1 MKIALTGA
9 SGLVGSRII
18 ELLSPQFEFISLSQK
33 DVDITVPEQVEPVLE
48 SLSYDL
54 FLHLAAYTDVDGA
67 EKNTE
72 LARAV
77 NVDGT
82 RNLFDATQKAHK
94 PFIYI
99 STDFVFSGTHPPYD
113 ELSIPNPISVY
124 GKTKYEG
131 EQLVK
136 DKAMIVRFAYP
147 YRAHCPEKK
156 DFATRLRELMLSGTE
171 LNMVEDAAMTPTF
184 IDDIAYALSYLF
196 THFTPEIFHLVGSSS
211 LSPYEAANTIAQ
223 VFDITNAR
231 IRPASYKEFF
241 AGHAQ
246 RPQYAT
252 ITSNKNTFHPMKS
265 FEDGMKEVQ
274 LQL

>member
-1 MKIALTGA
+1 MKVALTGA
-9 SGLVGSRII
+9 SGLVGSRIV
-18 ELLSPQFEFISLSQK
+18 ELLSPQFEFIPLSQK
-33 DVDITVPEQVEPVLE
+33 DVDITVPEQVEPLLE

-67 EKNTE
+67 EKNQK
-72 LARAV
+72 LAHVV

-113 ELSIPNPISVY
+113 EASIPQPISVY

-131 EQLVK
+131 ERLVK
-136 DKAMIVRFAYP
+136 NKAMIVRFAYP
-147 YRAHCPEKK
+147 YRAHCAEKK
-156 DFATRLRELMLSGTE
+156 DFATRLRELMISGRE
-171 LNMVEDAAMTPTF
+171 LCMVEDAAMTPTF
-184 IDDIAYALSYLF
+184 IDDIAHSLAYLF
-196 THFTPEIFHLVGSSS
+196 THFSPEIFHLVGSSS

-223 VFDITNAR
+223 VFDIRNAR
-231 IRPASYKEFF
+231 IRPTSYTKFF
-241 AGHAQ
+241 ANKAP

-252 ITSNKNTFHPMKS
+252 ITSTKNTFHPMKS
-265 FEDGMKEVQ
+265 FEDGMMEVR

>member
-9 SGLVGSRII
+9 SGLVGSRIV
-18 ELLSPQFEFISLSQK
+18 ELLSPQFEFIPLSQK
-33 DVDITVPEQVEPVLE
+33 DVDITAPEQVEPVLE

-67 EKNTE
+67 EKE
-72 LARAV
+72 PERAHVV

-82 RNLFDATQKAHK
+82 RNLFDATQKTHK

-113 ELSIPNPISVY
+113 ELSVPNPISVY
-124 GKTKYEG
+124 GKTKHEG

-156 DFATRLRELMLSGTE
+156 DFATRLRELMLSGQE
-171 LNMVEDAAMTPTF
+171 LTMVTDAAMTPTF
-184 IDDIAYALSYLF
+184 IDDIAHSLSYLF
-196 THFTPEIFHLVGSSS
+196 THFSPEIFHIVGSSS
-211 LSPYEAANTIAQ
+211 LSPYEAGITIAQ
-223 VFDITNAR
+223 VFDIKNAR
-231 IRPASYKEFF
+231 IHPTSYASFF
-241 AGHAQ
+241 AGHAL

-252 ITSNKNTFHPMKS
+252 ITSTKNTFHPMKS
-265 FEDGMKEVQ
+265 FEEGMREVQ